1 MSNDLTGTQSETSRF
16 SLRRLGEW
24 LEGHRLDAVFAVLIL
39 WLHAGV
45 TYDFRQHAAGL
56 DFAEEGFLTVP
67 HAIFYTAFVVIAV
80 TLLAV
85 IVSNR
90 ALGDSWIESV
100 PTGYRFALL
109 GVLLFGLGGPLD
121 FLWHSTFGFE
131 EGVEALTSPTHLLL
145 VVGGA
150 LFVTGPLRAAWARG
164 LPESLPGQLPA
175 IVASGLLLNVAAI
188 FSGYG
193 NPILVPNAAAGSVGG
208 TIIRRSAGSTAG
220 ADGLGVTVAHG
231 ASGMLIFAALI
242 VGLAVTLAR
251 RFRLAPGAFTLIYA
265 ITGVSVAY
273 TGGTEAF
280 VPAMVVLG
288 LLADALY
295 HVLRPDPTRA
305 VRFRAFAAAIPATFA
320 ALYFATVHLVWGIAW
335 STHVWAG
342 LVAAVAIVGL
352 LVSYVAVPSLR
363 HPDLRTEATRTVEAT
378 SRAD

>member
-1 MSNDLTGTQSETSRF
+1 MSNDLSSTPSEPSRF
-16 SLRRLGEW
+16 SLRRLGAW
-24 LEGHRLDAVFAVLIL
+24 LDGYRLDAVFAVLIL

-80 TLLAV
+80 TLIAV

-90 ALGDSWIESV
+90 ARGDSWIESI

-145 VVGGA
+145 VLGGA

-164 LPESLPGQLPA
+164 LPETLPGQLPVV
-175 IVASGLLLNVAAI
+175 IASGLLLNVAAI

-193 NPILVPNAAAGSVGG
+193 NPILVPNAAAGAVGG
-208 TIIRRSAGSTAG
+208 TIMERSAGSPAA

-231 ASGMLIFAALI
+231 ASGMLIFSALI
-242 VGLAVTLAR
+242 VGLAVTLVR
-251 RFRLAPGAFTLIYA
+251 RFRLAPGAFTLIYTIA
-265 ITGVSVAY
+265 GISVAY

-280 VPAMVVLG
+280 IPAMVALG

-295 HVLRPDPTRA
+295 RILRPSPARA
-305 VRFRAFAAAIPATFA
+305 VPFRAFAAAVPASFA

-335 STHVWAG
+335 TTHVWAG
-342 LVAAVAIVGL
+342 LVAAVTLVGL
-352 LVSYVAVPSLR
+352 LVSYVAVPSVR
-363 HPDLRTEATRTVEAT
+363 HPDLRDEAASTTGAG
-378 SRAD
+378 SRAE